1 MAEGEFSGSHAL
13 ITGAGSGI
21 GSAIAMA
28 LAASGAKLSL
38 LGRNPTALQAVC
50 SAIGTGLAVVADVT
64 AEDEMDRAIDQ
75 AALAHGPLD
84 ILINNAGAVT
94 SGPFIR
100 TSSKSWHDALA
111 VNLTGAFYGCRHVL
125 PVMMARRHGRIVN
138 IASTAGLKGY
148 PYVAAYCAAKHG
160 LVGLTRALALEAAE
174 HGVTVNAVCP
184 GYTDTPLVSRS
195 AERIAAKTGRREGE
209 VKETLADASPLKRL
223 IQPKEVADT
232 VLWLCRP
239 EAAAITGQCIVIGG
253 EVM

>member
-1 MAEGEFSGSHAL
+1 MGQKQFAGSHAL

-28 LAASGAKLSL
+28 LAASGAKVSL

-64 AEDEMDRAIDQ
+64 EEDEMARAMDQ
-75 AALAHGPLD
+75 ATLAHGPLD
-84 ILINNAGAVT
+84 ILINNAGTVT
-94 SGPFIR
+94 RAPLTGM
-100 TSSKSWHDALA
+100 TSKVWNDTIA

-125 PVMMARRHGRIVN
+125 AAMLARRHGRIVN

-148 PYVAAYCAAKHG
+148 PNVAAYCAAKHG
-160 LVGLTRALALEAAE
+160 LVGLTRALAIEAAG

-184 GYTDTPLVSRS
+184 GYSDPPLVARGARRIGVK
-195 AERIAAKTGRREGE
+195 AEAATRDA
-209 VKETLADASPLKRL
+209 KESLPDASPTRRL
-223 IQPKEVADT
+223 IEPREVADA
-232 VLWLCRP
+232 VIWLCRP

-253 EVM
+253 EVT

>member
-1 MAEGEFSGSHAL
+1 MGEGEFAGSHAL

-28 LAASGAKLSL
+28 LAASGAKVSL
-38 LGRNPTALQAVC
+38 LGRNLAALEAVRD
-50 SAIGTGLAVVADVT
+50 AIGSGHAVVADVT
-64 AEDEMDRAIDQ
+64 VEDEMSRALDE
-75 AALAHGPLD
+75 ATTANGPLD
-84 ILINNAGAVT
+84 ILVNNAGAVT
-94 SGPFIR
+94 SGPFIKT
-100 TSSKSWHDALA
+100 TSKAWHDCVA
-111 VNLTGAFYGCRHVL
+111 VNLTGAFHGCRHVL
-125 PVMMARRHGRIVN
+125 GAMMARRSGRIVN

-184 GYTDTPLVSRS
+184 GYTDTPLIARS
-195 AERIAAKTGRREGE
+195 SQRVAARTGRQARE
-209 VKETLADASPLKRL
+209 VTDSLAAMSPLKRL
-223 IQPKEVADT
+223 VEPREVADT

-239 EAAAITGQCIVIGG
+239 AAAGITGQSIVIGG

>member
-1 MAEGEFSGSHAL
+1 MGEKVFAGAHAL

-28 LAASGAKLSL
+28 LAASGAKVSL

-50 SAIGTGLAVVADVT
+50 SAIGSGLAVVADVT
-64 AEDEMDRAIDQ
+64 AEDEVARAIDQ
-75 AALAHGPLD
+75 ATLANGPLD
-84 ILINNAGAVT
+84 ILVNNAGTVT
-94 SGPFIR
+94 SAPFVKT
-100 TSSKSWHDALA
+100 TSKAWNDALA

-125 PVMMARRHGRIVN
+125 EAMMARRNGRIIN

-160 LVGLTRALALEAAE
+160 LVGLTRALALEAAG

-184 GYTDTPLVSRS
+184 GYTDTPLVARS
-195 AERIAAKTGRREGE
+195 AERIAAKTGRQAHD
-209 VKETLADASPLKRL
+209 VKDSLANASPLKRL
-223 IQPKEVADT
+223 IEPKEVADT
-232 VLWLCRP
+232 VLWLCQP
-239 EAAAITGQCIVIGG
+239 GSAAITGQCIVIGG